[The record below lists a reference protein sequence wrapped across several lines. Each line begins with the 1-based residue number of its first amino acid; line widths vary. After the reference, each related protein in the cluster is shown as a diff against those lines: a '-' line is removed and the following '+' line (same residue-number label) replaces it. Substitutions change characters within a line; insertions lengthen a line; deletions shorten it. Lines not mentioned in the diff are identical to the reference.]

1 MTTYSRSG
9 ITAAMLSPALEKLL
23 VFQDRDLRR
32 LSFENQIKQVPE
44 EIAAERRRIEE
55 ARAGVEAAKLVGRE
69 VEAKRKSLENE
80 IGVAEQKIARFR
92 TQQLEV
98 RKNDEYQALGHE
110 IETVQAQIAA
120 LEEQELAAMFG
131 IDEAKERATAA
142 EAAAAQAIGLHET
155 RIRTLGEKEATMR
168 RDLAAMQTDLE
179 KARAEV
185 PETAMATYVRIAK
198 RVPLP
203 ICVPLRELRCSG
215 CNLKVSSGVSSDARA
230 GSKLVTCE
238 NCERIVYC
246 ES

>member
-1 MTTYSRSG
+1 
-9 ITAAMLSPALEKLL
+9 MLSPALEKLL
-23 VFQDRDLRR
+23 VFQDRDQRR
-32 LSFENQIKQVPE
+32 LAFETQIKHVPD

-55 ARAGVEAAKLVGRE
+55 DRVGVETAKVGWRE
-69 VEAKRKSLENE
+69 AEAKRKALETE
-80 IGVAEQKIARFR
+80 IGVAEQKIGRFR

-110 IETVQAQIAA
+110 IATVQAQIAQ
-120 LEEQELAAMFG
+120 LEEQEIGLLYAIDEAKDRVKDAEAVSAQAVAIFEVRIRSLQEKEVTMRQELAAMQG
-131 IDEAKERATAA
+131 DLDAARAAVP
-142 EAAAAQAIGLHET
+142 EAAL
-155 RIRTLGEKEATMR
+155 
-168 RDLAAMQTDLE
+168 
-179 KARAEV
+179 
-185 PETAMATYVRIAK
+185 ATYVRIAK

-238 NCERIVYC
+238 NCDRIVFC